1 MARVDELQRVLF
13 LPVCCSSIGQAPALK
28 WYLDACDHSAL
39 NRKCKAYWVKKKKKT
54 SPSNACPT
62 SCKHIVSEKTPVIL
76 LLHLRS
82 FPQTSL
88 FAILCASSSLW
99 QTKWK
104 SITLISGLVLFS
116 RLIGML

>member
-1 MARVDELQRVLF
+1 MPVLHH
-13 LPVCCSSIGQAPALK
+13 VS
-28 WYLDACDHSAL
+28 
-39 NRKCKAYWVKKKKKT
+39 KKK
-54 SPSNACPT
+54 N
-62 SCKHIVSEKTPVIL
+62 PVIL
-76 LLHLRS
+76 FLHLRS